1 MSVRR
6 PWVAGAFYPAEPD
19 RLRQAIE
26 ASFTHKLGPGKS
38 VGPASTERRTVSVV
52 CPHAGYMYS
61 GHVAAHSYHALAAEA
76 RPRSAVIIGPNHT
89 GIGSPVAMMNRGAWE
104 TPLGRVEIDGELA
117 DAISGASDIIDIDE
131 SAHRREH
138 SVEVQLPF
146 LQYIYGS
153 SLKLVPICMG
163 FQDIETSTEVGRAV
177 GEAAKKI
184 DAVLV
189 ASTDLT
195 HQEPQASANRKDRM
209 VIDSILKL
217 DESTLQRN
225 VIAHRISTCG
235 YGPVSAVLV
244 ASKALGAGKAELLSY
259 HTSGDVTGDHTAVV
273 GYAALKITR

>member
-26 ASFTHKLGPGKS
+26 ESFTHKLGPGKP
-38 VGPASTERRTVSVV
+38 VGSASAERRIVSVV

-61 GHVAAHSYHALAAEA
+61 GHVAAHSYHDLAAEA
-76 RPRSAVIIGPNHT
+76 KPRSAVIIGPNHT
-89 GIGSPVAMMNRGAWE
+89 GIGSAVAMMNRGAWE

-117 DAISGASDIIDIDE
+117 DAISGASDIDD

-138 SVEVQLPF
+138 SIEVQLPF
-146 LQYIYGS
+146 LQYIYGLD
-153 SLKLVPICMG
+153 LKLVPICMG
-163 FQDIETSTEVGRAV
+163 FQDIETSAEVGRAV
-177 GEAAKKI
+177 GEAVREI

-195 HQEPQASANRKDRM
+195 HQESQASANRKDRM

-217 DESTLQRN
+217 DESLLQKN
-225 VIAHRISTCG
+225 VLAHRISTCG

-259 HTSGDVTGDHTAVV
+259 HTSGDVTGDYSAVV
-273 GYAALKITR
+273 GYAALKIMR